1 MGSLGTSGS
10 DSGFAFQCMT
20 AEDKPILVDGQPVMV
35 VDPADCHQYYLQH
48 LDPTIGWV
56 EQPGGYP
63 APIVEPPPPVF
74 LEAAKMRFQSDD
86 QDLDDRVIRQLWEDN
101 KELREEVTQLR
112 KNTGDDADE
121 AMAAILRDRINDLLT
136 ANADLERE
144 VAKLRY
150 ADAARGAAE
159 SVETLDKLRQTR
171 DTLNDILTENDQLKI
186 EEDLHTPWPSKRHE
200 ELKTEDD
207 QPGRDGAKRKTKDD
221 NDKDNDDDDDDI
233 KNSSMDNLSKYLAGL
248 VGNFGNKIITKSG
261 NVDWTIAKKFIK
273 GLKTDLGSKFDTAG
287 RLAKE
292 EIDLVV
298 EKFDDLRNF
307 VDSEGVQEHMQA
319 TRVAAAKLV
328 KSLVGSVASL
338 KEASEDAAEKTDWAS
353 KFEREAAKM
362 KSSLEK
368 RWGEIR
374 GKWEQ
379 AVRENEEDEEDE
391 EDDDEGYTSD
401 DNDDDEEDKEKYKK
415 SQKDKYKDDN
425 DDDDKEDED
434 KKYRKKQKRKEEK
447 DDEDDDDDDGY
458 KSSDDKHERKKH
470 KKEKRREH
478 KKRDDDDYDYR
489 S

>member
-1 MGSLGTSGS
+1 MG
-10 DSGFAFQCMT
+10 
-20 AEDKPILVDGQPVMV
+20 
-35 VDPADCHQYYLQH
+35 
-48 LDPTIGWV
+48 
-56 EQPGGYP
+56 
-63 APIVEPPPPVF
+63 
-74 LEAAKMRFQSDD
+74 
-86 QDLDDRVIRQLWEDN
+86 
-101 KELREEVTQLR
+101 
-112 KNTGDDADE
+112 
-121 AMAAILRDRINDLLT
+121 
-136 ANADLERE
+136 E

-391 EDDDEGYTSD
+391 EDDDE
-401 DNDDDEEDKEKYKK
+401 EDKEKYKK
-415 SQKDKYKDDN
+415 RQKDKYKDDD

-458 KSSDDKHERKKH
+458 ESSDDKH
-470 KKEKRREH
+470 
-478 KKRDDDDYDYR
+478 
-489 S
+489 

>member
-1 MGSLGTSGS
+1 MSLSREGGGSASRLIFEKFKSAMKFLE
-10 DSGFAFQCMT
+10 DIDLQSGFLT
-20 AEDKPILVDGQPVMV
+20 NVK
-35 VDPADCHQYYLQH
+35 
-48 LDPTIGWV
+48 
-56 EQPGGYP
+56 
-63 APIVEPPPPVF
+63 
-74 LEAAKMRFQSDD
+74 KM
-86 QDLDDRVIRQLWEDN
+86 
-101 KELREEVTQLR
+101 
-112 KNTGDDADE
+112 
-121 AMAAILRDRINDLLT
+121 
-136 ANADLERE
+136 
-144 VAKLRY
+144 
-150 ADAARGAAE
+150 
-159 SVETLDKLRQTR
+159 
-171 DTLNDILTENDQLKI
+171 
-186 EEDLHTPWPSKRHE
+186 EDLHTPWPSKRHE

-233 KNSSMDNLSKYLAGL
+233 NNSSMDNLSKYLAGL

-379 AVRENEEDEEDE
+379 AVKENEE
-391 EDDDEGYTSD
+391 EDDDDDEGFIS
-401 DNDDDEEDKEKYKK
+401 DNDDDEEEDKEKYKK
-415 SQKDKYKDDN
+415 KQKDKYKDD
-425 DDDDKEDED
+425 DKED
-434 KKYRKKQKRKEEK
+434 K
-447 DDEDDDDDDGY
+447 
-458 KSSDDKHERKKH
+458 
-470 KKEKRREH
+470 
-478 KKRDDDDYDYR
+478 
-489 S
+489 

>member
-1 MGSLGTSGS
+1 
-10 DSGFAFQCMT
+10 MT
-20 AEDKPILVDGQPVMV
+20 NPRMNSMV
-35 VDPADCHQYYLQH
+35 KFCQ
-48 LDPTIGWV
+48 G
-56 EQPGGYP
+56 
-63 APIVEPPPPVF
+63 
-74 LEAAKMRFQSDD
+74 DD

-144 VAKLRY
+144 VARLRY

-186 EEDLHTPWPSKRHE
+186 EDGLNTPWPSKRHE

-207 QPGRDGAKRKTKDD
+207 QLGGRDGAKRKTKDD
-221 NDKDNDDDDDDI
+221 KNDDDDDDDDI
-233 KNSSMDNLSKYLAGL
+233 KNSSMDSLSKYLAGL

-273 GLKTDLGSKFDTAG
+273 GLKTDLGSKFDSAG
-287 RLAKE
+287 RLAKK

-298 EKFDDLRNF
+298 DKFDDLRKF
-307 VDSEGVQEHMQA
+307 VDNDGVQQHMQA
-319 TRVAAAKLV
+319 TRIAAAKLV

-338 KEASEDAAEKTDWAS
+338 KEATEDAAEKTDWAS

-374 GKWEQ
+374 GK
-379 AVRENEEDEEDE
+379 R
-391 EDDDEGYTSD
+391 
-401 DNDDDEEDKEKYKK
+401 
-415 SQKDKYKDDN
+415 
-425 DDDDKEDED
+425 
-434 KKYRKKQKRKEEK
+434 
-447 DDEDDDDDDGY
+447 
-458 KSSDDKHERKKH
+458 
-470 KKEKRREH
+470 
-478 KKRDDDDYDYR
+478 
-489 S
+489 

>member
-1 MGSLGTSGS
+1 M
-10 DSGFAFQCMT
+10 
-20 AEDKPILVDGQPVMV
+20 
-35 VDPADCHQYYLQH
+35 
-48 LDPTIGWV
+48 
-56 EQPGGYP
+56 
-63 APIVEPPPPVF
+63 
-74 LEAAKMRFQSDD
+74 
-86 QDLDDRVIRQLWEDN
+86 
-101 KELREEVTQLR
+101 
-112 KNTGDDADE
+112 NTGDDADE

-186 EEDLHTPWPSKRHE
+186 EDDLHTPWPSKRHE

-207 QPGRDGAKRKTKDD
+207 QPTRDGAKKKTKDD
-221 NDKDNDDDDDDI
+221 DDDDDDDI

-248 VGNFGNKIITKSG
+248 AG

-273 GLKTDLGSKFDTAG
+273 GLKTDLGSQFDSAG

-298 EKFDDLRNF
+298 DKFDDLRKF

-368 RWGEIR
+368 RWSEIR
-374 GKWEQ
+374 AKWEQ
-379 AVRENEEDEEDE
+379 AVKENEEDEDDDD
-391 EDDDEGYTSD
+391 DDDEGYKSD
-401 DNDDDEEDKEKYKK
+401 DNDDDDEEDKEKYKK
-415 SQKDKYKDDN
+415 RRKEKYKDD
-425 DDDDKEDED
+425 DDDDEDE
-434 KKYRKKQKRKEEK
+434 KNKYKKKQKRKEEK
-447 DDEDDDDDDGY
+447 DDDDDDDDGY

-470 KKEKRREH
+470 KK
-478 KKRDDDDYDYR
+478 RDDDDDDYR

>member
-1 MGSLGTSGS
+1 M
-10 DSGFAFQCMT
+10 
-20 AEDKPILVDGQPVMV
+20 
-35 VDPADCHQYYLQH
+35 
-48 LDPTIGWV
+48 
-56 EQPGGYP
+56 
-63 APIVEPPPPVF
+63 
-74 LEAAKMRFQSDD
+74 
-86 QDLDDRVIRQLWEDN
+86 
-101 KELREEVTQLR
+101 
-112 KNTGDDADE
+112 NTGDDADE

-186 EEDLHTPWPSKRHE
+186 EDDLHTPWPSKRHE

-207 QPGRDGAKRKTKDD
+207 QPTRDGAKKKTKDD
-221 NDKDNDDDDDDI
+221 DDDDDDDI

-273 GLKTDLGSKFDTAG
+273 GLKTDLGSQFDSAG

-298 EKFDDLRNF
+298 DKFDDLRKF
-307 VDSEGVQEHMQA
+307 VNSEGVQEHMQA

-368 RWGEIR
+368 RWSEIR
-374 GKWEQ
+374 AKWEQ
-379 AVRENEEDEEDE
+379 AVKENEEDEDDDD
-391 EDDDEGYTSD
+391 DDDEGYKSD
-401 DNDDDEEDKEKYKK
+401 DNDDDDEEDKEKYKK
-415 SQKDKYKDDN
+415 RRKEKYKDD
-425 DDDDKEDED
+425 DDDDEDE
-434 KKYRKKQKRKEEK
+434 KNKYKKKQKRKEEK
-447 DDEDDDDDDGY
+447 DDDDDDDDGY

-470 KKEKRREH
+470 KK
-478 KKRDDDDYDYR
+478 RDDDDDDYR

>member
-1 MGSLGTSGS
+1 MG
-10 DSGFAFQCMT
+10 
-20 AEDKPILVDGQPVMV
+20 
-35 VDPADCHQYYLQH
+35 
-48 LDPTIGWV
+48 
-56 EQPGGYP
+56 
-63 APIVEPPPPVF
+63 
-74 LEAAKMRFQSDD
+74 
-86 QDLDDRVIRQLWEDN
+86 
-101 KELREEVTQLR
+101 
-112 KNTGDDADE
+112 
-121 AMAAILRDRINDLLT
+121 
-136 ANADLERE
+136 
-144 VAKLRY
+144 
-150 ADAARGAAE
+150 
-159 SVETLDKLRQTR
+159 
-171 DTLNDILTENDQLKI
+171 
-186 EEDLHTPWPSKRHE
+186 E

-207 QPGRDGAKRKTKDD
+207 QPTRDRAKR
-221 NDKDNDDDDDDI
+221 NAKDNDDDEDDI

-298 EKFDDLRNF
+298 EKFDDLRKF

-379 AVRENEEDEEDE
+379 AVKENDEDEEEE
-391 EDDDEGYTSD
+391 EDDDEGYISD
-401 DNDDDEEDKEKYKK
+401 DDDEEDKEKYKK
-415 SQKDKYKDDN
+415 KQKNNYKD
-425 DDDDKEDED
+425 DDDDKEDEE
-434 KKYRKKQKRKEEK
+434 KKYRKKQKQKEK
-447 DDEDDDDDDGY
+447 DNEDDSY

-478 KKRDDDDYDYR
+478 KKRDDDDNDYR

>member
-1 MGSLGTSGS
+1 MG
-10 DSGFAFQCMT
+10 
-20 AEDKPILVDGQPVMV
+20 
-35 VDPADCHQYYLQH
+35 
-48 LDPTIGWV
+48 
-56 EQPGGYP
+56 
-63 APIVEPPPPVF
+63 
-74 LEAAKMRFQSDD
+74 
-86 QDLDDRVIRQLWEDN
+86 
-101 KELREEVTQLR
+101 
-112 KNTGDDADE
+112 
-121 AMAAILRDRINDLLT
+121 
-136 ANADLERE
+136 
-144 VAKLRY
+144 
-150 ADAARGAAE
+150 
-159 SVETLDKLRQTR
+159 
-171 DTLNDILTENDQLKI
+171 
-186 EEDLHTPWPSKRHE
+186 
-200 ELKTEDD
+200 
-207 QPGRDGAKRKTKDD
+207 
-221 NDKDNDDDDDDI
+221 
-233 KNSSMDNLSKYLAGL
+233 MDNLSKYLAGL

-261 NVDWTIAKKFIK
+261 SVDWTIAKKFIK

-379 AVRENEEDEEDE
+379 AVRENEEE

-425 DDDDKEDED
+425 DD
-434 KKYRKKQKRKEEK
+434 
-447 DDEDDDDDDGY
+447 DDDDDDGY

-489 S
+489 SEHELSILGGSLN